1 MLFTF
6 TWEFKAFSLTPVVIC
21 QRICLLQ
28 GGYLTVSLTVTGK
41 KKKKKKEKNNDK
53 IHKTN

>member
-41 KKKKKKEKNNDK
+41 KKKKKKGEKQ
-53 IHKTN
+53 